1 MDSTRLADCWDH
13 AADSA
18 RPFAFLVSTTG
29 CAGDI
34 RSHMGSADYSYAF
47 VLKALAP
54 ALERLGR
61 WTLVPVP
68 ESSLA
73 YAAARA
79 AGDGFR
85 PIHLALH
92 PLQNVHHTPAV
103 PTVVF
108 PFWEFPRIPDRDFG
122 FDTRQNWPR
131 MSRPADLI
139 LTACQFGAD
148 AFRRAG
154 VGCPVVVMPVPLP
167 RSHFDLAEWD
177 ADFEWTHTC
186 RHFLW
191 GGPNPSAGLAGDDAA
206 CGGERRGFKHR
217 VKDAL
222 RRQYRSRI
230 RPWLSPEGI
239 KQVQRLKRG
248 ILRQP
253 PPPPPLLPA
262 TELRLSGLVYT
273 SIFNQSDRRKNARDL
288 LSAFL
293 LAFRD
298 RPDVTLVLK
307 LATSAAREFLEIQD
321 LGHLYGEIAIEHAC
335 KVVVLTDFLTDEQ
348 MIELMRATTYY
359 VNTSRAE
366 GACLPLQQALAGG
379 RPAIAPCHT
388 AMADYMSDE
397 VGFLVESHPE
407 PTFWPHDPEHR
418 FETTW
423 HRLVWSNLRDQF
435 IASAL
440 LIEDDYAAYRTM
452 ASAARERM
460 CSYASVDVVA
470 ETLRAALNRLPRH
483 QPGAFSWAA

>member
-1 MDSTRLADCWDH
+1 MDSMRLADCWNRAGDT
-13 AADSA
+13 S

-34 RSHMGSADYSYAF
+34 RRHMGSADYSYAF

-73 YAAARA
+73 YAAAQA
-79 AGDGFR
+79 SAEGFR
-85 PIHLALH
+85 PVHLALH
-92 PLQNVHHTPAV
+92 PLQNVYHTPAV

-148 AFRRAG
+148 AFRDAE
-154 VGCPVVVMPVPLP
+154 VGCPVAVMPVPLP
-167 RSHFDLAEWD
+167 DSQFELPAWD
-177 ADFEWTHTC
+177 ADFEWTITC
-186 RHFLW
+186 RHFVW
-191 GGPNPSAGLAGDDAA
+191 GAQEAPARRADHGGTASAGLGIAG
-206 CGGERRGFKHR
+206 R
-217 VKDAL
+217 VKTAL
-222 RRQYRSRI
+222 REHYRKYV
-230 RPWLSPEGI
+230 RPYLSAEGI
-239 KQVQRLKRG
+239 KQVQRVKRG
-248 ILRQP
+248 ILRQA

-262 TELRLSGLVYT
+262 TELKLGGLVYT

-307 LATSAAREFLEIQD
+307 LATSATREFLEIQD
-321 LGHLYGEIAIEHAC
+321 LGHLYGEIAIDHAC

-348 MIELMRATTYY
+348 MTQLMRATTYY

-379 RPAIAPCHT
+379 RPALAPGHT
-388 AMADYMSDE
+388 AMADYMSDQ
-397 VGFLVESHPE
+397 VGFVLESHPE

-423 HRLVWSNLRDQF
+423 HRLVWSDLRDKF
-435 IASAL
+435 LASAL
-440 LIEDDYAAYRTM
+440 LVEDDYATYRTM
-452 ASAARERM
+452 AATARQRM
-460 CSYASVDVVA
+460 RAYASIDVVA
-470 ETLRAALNRLPRH
+470 ETLRSALNGLPRH
-483 QPGAFSWAA
+483 PLGAFSWVA